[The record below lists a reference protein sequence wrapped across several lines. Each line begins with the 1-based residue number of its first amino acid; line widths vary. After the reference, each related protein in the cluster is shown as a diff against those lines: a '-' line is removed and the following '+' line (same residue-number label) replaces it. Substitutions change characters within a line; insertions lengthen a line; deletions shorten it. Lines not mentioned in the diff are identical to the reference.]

1 MLKVGI
7 FGVGHTGKMHAR
19 ILNELRSDYLVIGFY
34 DPNDSAAAET
44 ERELGLLRFT
54 DPDLLIAH
62 CDCIL
67 IATPVATHFGIASKA
82 IRKSK
87 HVFIERPV
95 TQTAEEARILL
106 QLAEE
111 AGVQVQIG
119 YAERFNPAFVAARS
133 YIGRPMHNEAQRLVH
148 IGDCSATGSV
158 VNDLMIHDLDIILSI
173 VRSNI
178 RRVSANGVAVISN
191 SPDIVHARIE
201 FDNGCVASLT
211 ASRISQFDC
220 RQTRIYQRNAS
231 ILVDYLEKEAEVAV
245 QRALV
250 LSSGAIAA
258 PFGYTHPSE
267 SVAIER
273 PEVQR
278 INAIEQGFSAFAHAV
293 STGNIPAVSIEDA
306 YRSMELAAQI
316 TECLKMA
323 GAGVNDNI

>member
-1 MLKVGI
+1 
-7 FGVGHTGKMHAR
+7 MHAR
-19 ILNELRSDYLVIGFY
+19 TLNALRSDYLVIGFY
-34 DPNDSAAAET
+34 DPDDIAAVET
-44 ERELGLLRFT
+44 EHELGLLRFT

-62 CDCIL
+62 CDCIF
-67 IATPVATHFGIASKA
+67 IATPVASHFRIASKA

-95 TQTAEEARILL
+95 TQTADEARILL
-106 QLAEE
+106 QLAQE

-119 YAERFNPAFVAARS
+119 YPERFNPAFVAARS
-133 YIGRPMHNEAQRLVH
+133 YIGRPMHIEAQRLVH
-148 IGDCSATGSV
+148 IDGCTATTSV
-158 VNDLMIHDLDIILSI
+158 VNDLMIHDLDIVLSI

-178 RRVSANGVAVISN
+178 RRVSANGVAVISD

-231 ILVDYLEKEAEVAV
+231 ILVDFLEKEAEVAV

-250 LSSGAIAA
+250 LSSGAAA
-258 PFGYTHPSE
+258 TSFDFGQPSD

-273 PEVQR
+273 PRVQYV
-278 INAIEQGFSAFAHAV
+278 NAIEQGFSAFAHAV
-293 STGNIPAVSIEDA
+293 STGNMPAVSIEDA

-316 TECLKMA
+316 TDRLKMA